1 MWFLLS
7 QGPIHPLQLYSVQV
21 VPQYHHSATRSFHL
35 GLQLCRALPISKL
48 LHASCPLLIKFC
60 PSQPIPKNRFHVNS
74 SEKFALVSLSQ
85 SAYSL
90 ILLYTTFF
98 FFFPVVI
105 EIAGTAFKIMT
116 QQQQKKKKNSCY
128 FTSGTKD
135 GLGEKYK

>member
-7 QGPIHPLQLYSVQV
+7 RGPIHPLQLYSVQV

-48 LHASCPLLIKFC
+48 LHASCPLLRKFC
-60 PSQPIPKNRFHVNS
+60 PSQPIPKNGFHVNS
-74 SEKFALVSLSQ
+74 SEKFAPVSLSQ

-98 FFFPVVI
+98 PPVVI

-116 QQQQKKKKNSCY
+116 QQQQKKKKKNSCY

>member
-48 LHASCPLLIKFC
+48 LHASCPLLRKFC
-60 PSQPIPKNRFHVNS
+60 PSQPIPKNGFHVNS
-74 SEKFALVSLSQ
+74 SEKFAPVSLSQ

-98 FFFPVVI
+98 SPCSNR
-105 EIAGTAFKIMT
+105 
-116 QQQQKKKKNSCY
+116 NSWHSILL
-128 FTSGTKD
+128 FVLPTS
-135 GLGEKYK
+135 LLLRILVMQPYR